1 MELGND
7 IYFDIL
13 NSFGELAQ
21 DVNNDMGIQALYF
34 EIRTKVLELTYLPVR
49 ELTDNTLWK

>member
-1 MELGND
+1 MEIGND

-13 NSFGELAQ
+13 NSFGKLAQ
-21 DVNNDMGIQALYF
+21 NVNNDMGIQVLYF

-49 ELTDNTLWK
+49 ELTDNTL

>member
-1 MELGND
+1 MEIGND

-13 NSFGELAQ
+13 NSFGKLAQ
-21 DVNNDMGIQALYF
+21 NVNNDMGIQALYF

-49 ELTDNTLWK
+49 ELTDNTL